1 MKMRCLA
8 ALSLFAGGVSMSGQA
23 TPTTLKIDLESNGWK
38 ADRGV
43 LKSSW
48 LASTIDFADDGSL
61 WAVFPS
67 ESSQPL
73 QTRSG
78 SSGYAG
84 KVLHVGSNGE
94 VIQECNSPTL
104 NWSSV
109 RLFAQRS
116 DGFTLDT
123 DGSLISYNG
132 RCKQRAIYPTD
143 ERTGIMPSPDR
154 AFVYTRTRDN
164 RVHVLNG
171 DSLTSVRELEL
182 PQSIGRNPVLF
193 GDHVVAYSVK
203 NPTKNCWQSQ
213 FSKVDVATGQTTPW
227 VTIDCARFNLLGDDH
242 LVYSNSKGNAP
253 LLITGGSATYNPP
266 HDFHLDLSVLDG
278 LPVESAASLR
288 VAEELIET
296 KGRHPSLDISG
307 RFVGRNVVLLDMHTG
322 TALLTVKVPMDS
334 LAYAY
339 ALSRDGKKF
348 AVLLNSQLTVYQVP

>member
-1 MKMRCLA
+1 MMRTLLI
-8 ALSLFAGGVSMSGQA
+8 LSLCAGGALMSAQA
-23 TPTTLKIDLESNGWK
+23 PQTMVQTDLRSHGWN
-38 ADRGV
+38 ADRGI

-61 WAVFPS
+61 WVVFPS
-67 ESSQPL
+67 EASQPL
-73 QTRSG
+73 QTRSS

-84 KVLHVGSNGE
+84 KILHFGTNGGL
-94 VIQECNSPTL
+94 VQECDSPTL

-123 DGSLISYNG
+123 DGSLISYDG
-132 RCKQRAIYPTD
+132 RCKQRATYPTD

-171 DSLTSVRELEL
+171 ESLASVRELDL

-203 NPTKNCWQSQ
+203 TPTKSCWQSQ
-213 FSKVDVATGQTTPW
+213 FSKVDVATGQATPW
-227 VTIDCARFNLLGDDH
+227 VNIDCARSNLLGDDH
-242 LVYSNSKGNAP
+242 IVYSDSGGNGP
-253 LLITGGSATYNPP
+253 LQITGGSAAYNPP
-266 HDFHLDLSVLDG
+266 HDFHLDLSVLDS
-278 LPVESAASLR
+278 LPVESSGSLR
-288 VAEELIET
+288 IAEELIEM

-307 RFVGRNVVLLDMHTG
+307 RFVGRSIVLLDMRTG

-334 LAYAY
+334 LTYAY

-348 AVLLNSQLTVYQVP
+348 AVLLNSKLTVYNIP

>member
-1 MKMRCLA
+1 MNMRCLA
-8 ALSLFAGGVSMSGQA
+8 VLSLLVGVVSMSGQA
-23 TPTTLKIDLESNGWK
+23 PPTSFKIDLQSNGWK

-73 QTRSG
+73 QMRSG
-78 SSGYAG
+78 SSGYPG
-84 KVLHVGSNGE
+84 KVLHFGSNGE
-94 VIQECNSPTL
+94 IIQECSSPTL

-123 DGSLISYNG
+123 DGSLISYDG
-132 RCKQRAIYPTD
+132 RCKQRATYPTD
-143 ERTGIMPSPDR
+143 EHMGIMPSPNR

-171 DSLTSVRELEL
+171 ESLASVRELEL
-182 PQSIGRNPVLF
+182 PQSIGRSPILF

-213 FSKVDVATGQTTPW
+213 FSKVDAATGQTTPW

-242 LVYSNSKGNAP
+242 LVYSDSGGNAP
-253 LLITGGSATYNPP
+253 LRITGSDAAYNPP
-266 HDFHLDLSVLDG
+266 HDFHLDLGVLDG
-278 LPVESAASLR
+278 LPVDSPASLR
-288 VAEELIET
+288 IAEELIET

-307 RFVGRNVVLLDMHTG
+307 RFVGRSIVLLDMRTG

-339 ALSRDGKKF
+339 ALSRDGKRF
-348 AVLLNSQLTVYQVP
+348 AVLLNSQLTVFQVP